1 MEQVKTGTRF
11 WLILALTTFVV
22 IAGAAICWSLRHPY
36 GTSWHEAL
44 YLNEAQIDGQR
55 LQHWMLIRLA
65 GRILLKSFGRP
76 PAYRVFALPLV
87 GLFGFHTALA
97 RLVSLICFALSALL
111 VYLAARRIGSSAGGG
126 FAALVFCL
134 SPIVVRAN
142 MWFSTEG
149 PLYLATAA
157 MLYCVIRIWF
167 DNPRHWSSWVCLGTS
182 VGVGLLAKAS
192 FLAILV
198 PVLVMWLVVERR
210 RDLGIP
216 SLAKEWKA
224 GVLAL
229 LIAGPWW
236 ILDIKPAISYTQYA
250 RGFVANSLG
259 LASRSMW
266 LIWLWTVV
274 QSLLGY
280 GLTIVIALVVIA
292 ALRQV
297 IVKKAVVLDSYRK
310 LAMWLCACAGVPL
323 VLAQLTGR
331 NELLRHI
338 SPAVIPLAI
347 AVGALADWSGWATAR
362 VPMIVSGVLFC
373 SQLALIAAPIFFPNN
388 HPVKL
393 GPANGQYPWRVM
405 ALVDQWDWAPI
416 LEISHNC
423 GAASPKISYL
433 GSGVAFDP
441 PQIERPW
448 AAEGASTALATFPY
462 PEVTWLWRYEEGP
475 LNWQG
480 VMASANES
488 DIVITAPYYAGDVGD
503 RASNL
508 NNQYNLEFA
517 DRLSLDPY
525 FQKPFRLEM
534 GRFDP
539 VQVLVFA
546 NRNLRCQFPE

>member
-1 MEQVKTGTRF
+1 MLKPNRF
-11 WLILALTTFVV
+11 QSSKSAN
-22 IAGAAICWSLRHPY
+22 HK
-36 GTSWHEAL
+36 E
-44 YLNEAQIDGQR
+44 
-55 LQHWMLIRLA
+55 IRSNVENFN
-65 GRILLKSFGRP
+65 KF
-76 PAYRVFALPLV
+76 LV
-87 GLFGFHTALA
+87 
-97 RLVSLICFALSALL
+97 RLVSLTCFALSSLL

-126 FAALVFCL
+126 FAVLVFCL
-134 SPIVVRAN
+134 SPIVIRAN

-157 MLYCVIRIWF
+157 MLYFVIRIWY
-167 DNPRHWSSWVCLGTS
+167 DNPRHWSSWVGLGTA
-182 VGVGLLAKAS
+182 VGIGLLAKAS

-198 PVLVMWLVVERR
+198 PLLVLWLVVERR

-236 ILDIKPAISYTQYA
+236 ILNIKPAISYTQYA
-250 RGFVANSLG
+250 RGFAANSLG
-259 LASRSMW
+259 SASRSMW
-266 LIWLWTVV
+266 LIWFWTVV

-280 GLTIVIALVVIA
+280 GLTIMIALVVIA
-292 ALRQV
+292 AFRQV
-297 IVKKAVVLDSYRK
+297 IVKKAVVLDSHRK
-310 LAMWLCACAGVPL
+310 LALWLCTCAGIPL
-323 VLAQLTGR
+323 VLAQLTGT

-362 VPMIVSGVLFC
+362 VPMAVSGVLFC
-373 SQLALIAAPIFFPNN
+373 SQLAMIVAPIFFPNN
-388 HPVKL
+388 HPVKS
-393 GPANGQYPWRVM
+393 GMANGQYPWRVM
-405 ALVDQWDWAPI
+405 ALVDQWDWTPI
-416 LEISHNC
+416 FKISRNC

-433 GSGVAFDP
+433 GSGAAFDP

-462 PEVTWLWRYEEGP
+462 PEVAWLWRNEEGP
-475 LNWQG
+475 INWQE
-480 VMASANES
+480 VMAAANAS
-488 DIVITAPYYAGDVGD
+488 DIVITAPHYAGGVGD
-503 RASNL
+503 SNSNL

-517 DRLSLDPY
+517 DRLSRDPY
-525 FQKPFRLEM
+525 FRKPVRLEM

>member
-1 MEQVKTGTRF
+1 
-11 WLILALTTFVV
+11 
-22 IAGAAICWSLRHPY
+22 
-36 GTSWHEAL
+36 
-44 YLNEAQIDGQR
+44 
-55 LQHWMLIRLA
+55 
-65 GRILLKSFGRP
+65 
-76 PAYRVFALPLV
+76 
-87 GLFGFHTALA
+87 
-97 RLVSLICFALSALL
+97 
-111 VYLAARRIGSSAGGG
+111 
-126 FAALVFCL
+126 
-134 SPIVVRAN
+134 
-142 MWFSTEG
+142 
-149 PLYLATAA
+149 
-157 MLYCVIRIWF
+157 
-167 DNPRHWSSWVCLGTS
+167 
-182 VGVGLLAKAS
+182 
-192 FLAILV
+192 
-198 PVLVMWLVVERR
+198 
-210 RDLGIP
+210 
-216 SLAKEWKA
+216 
-224 GVLAL
+224 
-229 LIAGPWW
+229 
-236 ILDIKPAISYTQYA
+236 
-250 RGFVANSLG
+250 
-259 LASRSMW
+259 
-266 LIWLWTVV
+266 
-274 QSLLGY
+274 
-280 GLTIVIALVVIA
+280 
-292 ALRQV
+292 
-297 IVKKAVVLDSYRK
+297 
-310 LAMWLCACAGVPL
+310 
-323 VLAQLTGR
+323 
-331 NELLRHI
+331 
-338 SPAVIPLAI
+338 
-347 AVGALADWSGWATAR
+347 VGALADWSGWATAR